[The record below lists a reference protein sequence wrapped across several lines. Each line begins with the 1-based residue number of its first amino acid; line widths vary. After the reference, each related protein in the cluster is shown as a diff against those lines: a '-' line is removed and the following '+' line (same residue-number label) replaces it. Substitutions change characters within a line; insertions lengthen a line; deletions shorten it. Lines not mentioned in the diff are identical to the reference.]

1 VSEEINLVEAPA
13 TTDAPAQE
21 APATAAPVVEAPV
34 APTPSWKDE
43 ISKVDPKE
51 LRSHERV
58 AGIIGSEVQKAVQ
71 NYERSKLDELNQRA
85 RKTQEDD
92 MIRLANENPEYVKE
106 HYPGFYEIATQTEKR
121 RAMDEVQGL
130 KGQAVNEFA
139 TQVGRAIQDL
149 PEWGERTQEEWD
161 DIAKELVGKSDNEVM
176 SVFNRKVID
185 LVAKKRT
192 AKAIEDFKAKEL
204 PKERAAIRLEIMAE
218 QLKQS
223 DSPDTTRPKSQP
235 GKVNPADMPQAD
247 FDKYWETLK
256 TR

>member
-1 VSEEINLVEAPA
+1 MSEEINPVEAPV

-21 APATAAPVVEAPV
+21 ATPTPEAEAPI
-34 APTPSWKDE
+34 AQTPSWKDE

-92 MIRLANENPEYVKE
+92 MIRLAKENPEYVKE

-130 KGQAVNEFA
+130 KGQAVSEFA
-139 TQVGRAIQDL
+139 EQVGRAIQDL

-161 DIAKELVGKSDNEVM
+161 DIAKELVGKTDNEVM
-176 SVFNRKVID
+176 AVFNKKVID

-192 AKAIEDFKAKEL
+192 AKAIEDFKTKEL
-204 PKERAAIRLEIMAE
+204 PKEREAIRLEIMAE
-218 QLKQS
+218 QLKNS
-223 DSPDTTRPKSQP
+223 ESPDTTKPKSQP
-235 GKVNPADMPQAD
+235 GKVSPADMPQD
-247 FDKYWETLK
+247 QFDKYWDSLK